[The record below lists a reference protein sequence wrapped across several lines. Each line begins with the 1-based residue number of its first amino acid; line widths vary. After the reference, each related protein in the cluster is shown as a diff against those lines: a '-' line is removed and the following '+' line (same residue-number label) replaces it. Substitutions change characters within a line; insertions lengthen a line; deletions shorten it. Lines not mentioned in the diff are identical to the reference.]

1 MEKEEMIPKN
11 YTLLLVWGKP
21 LPDEVK
27 RYIASWRRLARTMK
41 LRRME

>member
-1 MEKEEMIPKN
+1 MIPKN

-27 RYIASWRRLARTMK
+27 RYIASWRK
-41 LRRME
+41 HCPDYEIKGME